1 MSKAVISTGKMVR
14 MAVLVAILLLMEIT
28 GLGMIKTFGIEMTIM
43 QIPVIIG
50 AIILGPAEGAIL
62 GGVFGLLSFWECFGK
77 SVFGGMLLSISPIGT
92 LVVCL
97 VPRILMG
104 WLCGLIF
111 KAMYNPERKKN
122 IFPFAVA
129 SLSGALL
136 NTIFFMTALMLIFGS
151 TDYIM
156 GFRGDMNIIPFIVA
170 FVGLQGLIEALL
182 CFVVG
187 AAVSTAL
194 RIYLP
199 VKQKNKGV

>member
-1 MSKAVISTGKMVR
+1 MSKATVRTGKMVR

-28 GLGMIKTFGIEMTIM
+28 GLGMIKTFGVEMTIM

-50 AIILGPAEGAIL
+50 AIILGPAEGAVL
-62 GGVFGLLSFWECFGK
+62 GGIFGLLSFWECFGK
-77 SVFGGMLLSISPIGT
+77 SVFGAALLSISPLGAFI
-92 LVVCL
+92 VCL

-111 KAMYNPERKKN
+111 KALYNPEKKKN
-122 IFPFAVA
+122 VLPFAGA

-136 NTIFFMTALMLIFGS
+136 NTIFFMTALVLLFGR

-156 GFRGDMNIIPFIVA
+156 SFRGDMNVIAFIVA
-170 FVGLQGLIEALL
+170 FVGLQGLIEAIL

-187 AAVSTAL
+187 AVVSTAL
-194 RIYLP
+194 RVYLP
-199 VKQKNKGV
+199 IKQTSKGV